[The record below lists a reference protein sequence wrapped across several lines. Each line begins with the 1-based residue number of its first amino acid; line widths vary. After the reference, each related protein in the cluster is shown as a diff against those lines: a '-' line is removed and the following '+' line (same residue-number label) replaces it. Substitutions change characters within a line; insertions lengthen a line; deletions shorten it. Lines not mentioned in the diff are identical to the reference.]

1 VRISMMAV
9 AVSAALSGSA
19 LAGYTNIYTTNDLAD
34 WRDLGGLGID
44 ASTSVFDP
52 ALVTSEHIETF
63 SSFTPGDYASISNG
77 NGEDHWWSWSINA
90 PDVTGGSV
98 RVQTNGGDTGVY
110 VTPLAQSMTINFDGW
125 AGLPGDDGFVS
136 GLRGVGG
143 GFSFFDANGNR
154 ANGRMTLKLSDGSSI
169 LRNFNAPDAFAG
181 FWLTDPTLTITSL
194 RLEAFG
200 AGNGQKFVGATTL
213 YLGYAGGPGSPI
225 PAPGAVALLAAAG
238 LIGSSRRR

>member
-1 VRISMMAV
+1 MIAV
-9 AVSAALSGSA
+9 AISAALSGSA
-19 LAGYTNIYTTNDLAD
+19 LAGYTNIYTTTDLAD

-44 ASTSVFDP
+44 SSTSVFDP
-52 ALVTSEHIETF
+52 ALNTSEHIESF
-63 SSFTPGDYASISNG
+63 SSFTPGAYPFISNG
-77 NGEDHWWSWSINA
+77 NGQDHWWSWRINA
-90 PDVTGGSV
+90 PDVYDGSV
-98 RVQTNGGDTGVY
+98 RVQTNGGATSVY

-125 AGLPGDDGFVS
+125 AGLPADDGFVS

-194 RLEAFG
+194 KLEAFG
-200 AGNGQKFVGATTL
+200 AGNSEKFVGATTL

-238 LIGSSRRR
+238 LVGARRRR